1 MFMRLAVEQARAA
14 AVSGEV
20 PVGAVVVKNGQVIAT
35 GRNSSIHTHDP
46 TGHAEIQALRAAAAV
61 LGNYRLDGCELFVT
75 LEPCAMC
82 AGAMLHARLDRVVFG
97 ATDPKTGA
105 AGSVINVFAQA
116 QLNHHTQVQGRT
128 MADECASE
136 LQEFFRQRR
145 DLQSR
150 TRRAHHPLR
159 DDALRTS
166 DSHFLALPDYP
177 WQPRYINHLP
187 SLAGL
192 RMHYLDEGPRSAPRT
207 YVCLHRTP
215 VWSYFFRHMIPLFL
229 ESGARVVA
237 PDLIGFGK
245 SDKPKKESVHHF
257 SFHQQT
263 LLELIKELDLRQ
275 VVLVVQGATNFL
287 GLTLPLI
294 EPERFI
300 GTVVVDSPCNAMD
313 CASCSAPFPNTGHRA
328 AVSAFESGAAD
339 PQDRGKD
346 VLTRQILDPMRTQWP
361 GKMLWAQAG
370 QPPVSG
376 LPVEQFLLQAMEN
389 GTASRWNPTDA
400 VHGEDSAWHREIAT
414 VTLTCF
420 GAGT

>member
-1 MFMRLAVEQARAA
+1 MRLAVEQARAA

-20 PVGAVVVKNGQVIAT
+20 PVGAVVVKNGQVIAR

-105 AGSVINVFAQA
+105 AGSVIDVFALA
-116 QLNHHTQVQGRT
+116 QLNHHTQVQGGV
-128 MADECASE
+128 MADECARE

-166 DSHFLALPDYP
+166 DSRFLALPDYP
-177 WQPRYINHLP
+177 WQPRYINHLA

-192 RMHYLDEGPRSAPRT
+192 RMHYLDEGTRNAPRT

-215 VWSYFFRHMIPLFL
+215 VWSYFFRHMIPPLL
-229 ESGARVVA
+229 ESGGRVIA
-237 PDLIGFGK
+237 PDFIGFGK
-245 SDKPKKESVHHF
+245 SDKPKKESAHHF

-263 LLELIKELDLRQ
+263 LLELFRELDLRQ
-275 VVLVVQGATNFL
+275 VVLVVQGATNL
-287 GLTLPLI
+287 VGLTLPLI

-300 GTVVVDSPCNAMD
+300 GAVVVDSSCNAMD
-313 CASCSAPFPNTGHRA
+313 CASCNAPFPDTGHRA
-328 AVSAFESGAAD
+328 AVSAFETGVMD
-339 PQDRGKD
+339 PLGRGKD
-346 VLTRQILDPMRTQWP
+346 MLTQQTLDHVRKQWH
-361 GKMLWAQAG
+361 GKMLWARDG

-376 LPVEQFLLQAMEN
+376 LLAEQFLLQATEN
-389 GTASRWNPTDA
+389 GAASHRNPTDA
-400 VHGEDSAWHREIAT
+400 ANGEDAAWHREIAT
-414 VTLTCF
+414 ATLSCF